1 MAKVKTE
8 SASMK
13 LSKEMKAGIEKMFEK
28 RFSAIER
35 QLEKLKGGESKVKSK
50 KGSKKDK
57 PAKSAKAKK
66 KGARKK
72 KTNIAAAE

>member
-28 RFSAIER
+28 RFSAIEK
-35 QLEKLKGGESKVKSK
+35 QLEKLKGGELKAKSK

-72 KTNIAAAE
+72 KTNIAKAE